1 MFIPS
6 LPLVLAF
13 LVAPLVLYVVL
24 FLLARRPVR
33 LALARLGKYQIGLA
47 LVAAAPFLFLW
58 ARGLVPEV
66 SRVTQFVLAA
76 SVATG
81 ILLQT
86 CRGVCLIRL
95 SHLDY
100 LNLVGSGC
108 KRLLL
113 SFELQEGETKVVLFG
128 KDRTETLPVRQL
140 TRRVVWT
147 RFPARTTHDKITLL
161 GQCLEK
167 SLPGPLP
174 RLRIVLKKRAN

>member
-33 LALARLGKYQIGLA
+33 LALARWGKYQIGLA
-47 LVAAAPFLFLW
+47 LVVVAPFLFLW
-58 ARGLVPEV
+58 ARGSVPEV
-66 SRVTQFVLAA
+66 SRVTQLVLA
-76 SVATG
+76 VYVTTG

-100 LNLVGSGC
+100 LNLVASGC

-113 SFELQEGETKVVLFG
+113 SFELKEGATNVVLFG

-147 RFPARTTHDKITLL
+147 RFPARTTHDKISLL
-161 GQCLEK
+161 AQWLGK
-167 SLPGPLP
+167 TLPGPLP
-174 RLRIVLKKRAN
+174 RVHIVLKKRS